1 MTMQNTLN
9 RGVENNKVILCNL
22 DEQEVEF
29 DRQFERW
36 IKREISYPELM
47 KKYPEYDIA
56 MTNKLIN
63 WISRMLSH
71 IK

>member
-36 IKREISYPELM
+36 IKRKISYPELM
-47 KKYPEYDIA
+47 KKYPDYDIA